1 MKAKIS
7 LAAIVMAGFILFAA
21 CGSTSSSTSSSSSS
35 PAQSA
40 GYQSGAQVGT
50 SLLSLYSQYKAAGNK
65 IDFNNMNTYLQ
76 LLTLATNVQTIKNN
90 AKNGTF
96 YTQFAQGAM
105 SSSQSIINNKNVN
118 GVFNLLSGLDLSG
131 IVSAGSAS
139 NITTA
144 TANTVVNNL
153 SGIFA
158 LFGK

>member
-7 LAAIVMAGFILFAA
+7 LLAIVMAGFILFAA
-21 CGSTSSSTSSSSSS
+21 CSSSSSGSKTTSS
-35 PAQSA
+35 PASSA
-40 GYQSGAQVGT
+40 GYQSGSQIGS
-50 SLLSLYSQYKAAGNK
+50 SLLSLYTQYKSAGNK

-90 AKNGTF
+90 AKNATF
-96 YTQFAQGAM
+96 YAQFAQGAM
-105 SSSQSIINNKNVN
+105 ASSQSIINNKNVN
-118 GVFNLLSGLDLSG
+118 GVFNLLSGLDLTG